1 MALKMQTDFGE
12 IDITNES
19 IATVVGMATTQNY
32 GVVGMASKHQI
43 RDGIQ
48 EILKQENYTKGVLVS
63 VDNNDLVVVDVYII
77 VNYGTKISEICR
89 NVQSSAKYELGRQL
103 GIAANVVNV
112 YVQGVRVIED

>member
-19 IATVVGMATTQNY
+19 IATVVGMATIQNY

-89 NVQSSAKYELGRQL
+89 NVQSSVKYELGRQL